1 MVEQLPCKEKVVSSI
16 PTMGTEKKEVSSSM
30 SGPLIIITGLIYI
43 YVAIEQAV
51 KGNVPMAVTYGAYA
65 VANYGLYL
73 ALK

>member
-1 MVEQLPCKEKVVSSI
+1 
-16 PTMGTEKKEVSSSM
+16 M

-43 YVAIEQAV
+43 YVAIEQAI
-51 KGNVPMAVTYGAYA
+51 KGNTPMAVTYGAYA